1 MKKLIAFLLVAVLG
15 VAGISHASLRETAA
29 EASRAAEP
37 VYKVSYPIIGGEDV
51 MPVGVWWGP
60 YRSEGAYING
70 QRLPNY
76 ISDEYFSLLEESGA
90 NFITVSPTTFG
101 DSAETIYQSL
111 DLCQKYGLGY
121 FVYDTWL
128 YNEANI
134 PDMASRLQNYIYHP
148 ACIGIHMQDEP
159 RMTDFDSI
167 ARIVNAYN
175 ALGFDKKDAYIN
187 LLPSYGTVFSG
198 SEFEQIP
205 YSEYVDTFLQKV
217 DVPFLS
223 YDYYPFLEPNRG
235 ITNMRSYFQNLSL
248 IREKANEYE
257 IPFWVFVQ
265 TGGQWNE
272 SGAQA
277 TVELF
282 PSEYEFLWNVNTC
295 LAYGAKGIQ
304 YFTYLQP
311 SDYTETPDGTKDYE
325 KNGMIGEAGN
335 INRWYYY
342 AQKANKQIAAVDRVL
357 MNAASM
363 GILTVGDEA
372 DRNITGSE
380 KLSSFRELESI
391 SANDLIVGCFDYGG
405 KTAFYI
411 VSNDIENKQ
420 NITLRFNGRYSYE
433 VIQRAVS
440 ATVSGNS
447 LSLTIE
453 RGEGILV
460 VVEN

>member
-1 MKKLIAFLLVAVLG
+1 
-15 VAGISHASLRETAA
+15 
-29 EASRAAEP
+29 
-37 VYKVSYPIIGGEDV
+37 
-51 MPVGVWWGP
+51 
-60 YRSEGAYING
+60 
-70 QRLPNY
+70 
-76 ISDEYFSLLEESGA
+76 
-90 NFITVSPTTFG
+90 
-101 DSAETIYQSL
+101 
-111 DLCQKYGLGY
+111 
-121 FVYDTWL
+121 
-128 YNEANI
+128 
-134 PDMASRLQNYIYHP
+134 
-148 ACIGIHMQDEP
+148 
-159 RMTDFDSI
+159 
-167 ARIVNAYN
+167 
-175 ALGFDKKDAYIN
+175 
-187 LLPSYGTVFSG
+187 
-198 SEFEQIP
+198 
-205 YSEYVDTFLQKV
+205 
-217 DVPFLS
+217 
-223 YDYYPFLEPNRG
+223 
-235 ITNMRSYFQNLSL
+235 
-248 IREKANEYE
+248 
-257 IPFWVFVQ
+257 
-265 TGGQWNE
+265 
-272 SGAQA
+272 
-277 TVELF
+277 
-282 PSEYEFLWNVNTC
+282 
-295 LAYGAKGIQ
+295 
-304 YFTYLQP
+304 
-311 SDYTETPDGTKDYE
+311 
-325 KNGMIGEAGN
+325 MIGEAGN